1 MNKIQN
7 LKIILG
13 RSFGKTFMYE
23 FDFILN
29 EETVIEILGKSISK
43 RKCKIEAGVL
53 ECTYEI
59 EKNINKLK
67 SVNSNSNVI
76 DGLIVEVEIRY
87 NEQKAE
93 KVFYRNKIPNEVK
106 KVIEMVNI
114 NNEDKV
120 QWR

>member
-29 EETVIEILGKSISK
+29 EETVIEILGKSIRK
-43 RKCKIEAGVL
+43 RKCKIEDGVL

-87 NEQKAE
+87 NEQKVE
-93 KVFYRNKIPNEVK
+93 KMFYRNKIPNEVK

-114 NNEDKV
+114 NNGDKV

>member
-1 MNKIQN
+1 MNKILN
-7 LKIILG
+7 WKIILG
-13 RSFGKTFMYE
+13 RSFGKTFMYA

-29 EETVIEILGKSISK
+29 EESVLEILGKSICK
-43 RKCKIEAGVL
+43 RKCKIEDGVL
-53 ECTYEI
+53 EWKSGLR
-59 EKNINKLK
+59 KNINKLK

>member
-43 RKCKIEAGVL
+43 RKCKIEDGVL
-53 ECTYEI
+53 ECTY
-59 EKNINKLK
+59 
-67 SVNSNSNVI
+67 
-76 DGLIVEVEIRY
+76 
-87 NEQKAE
+87 
-93 KVFYRNKIPNEVK
+93 
-106 KVIEMVNI
+106 
-114 NNEDKV
+114 
-120 QWR
+120 

>member
-43 RKCKIEAGVL
+43 RKCKIEDGVL

-67 SVNSNSNVI
+67 SVNT
-76 DGLIVEVEIRY
+76 EI
-87 NEQKAE
+87 E
-93 KVFYRNKIPNEVK
+93 KMDAAQLNHCRALLEELFKSISAAQP
-106 KVIEMVNI
+106 
-114 NNEDKV
+114 EDPIAYLN
-120 QWR
+120 QLDQAA

>member
-23 FDFILN
+23 FDF
-29 EETVIEILGKSISK
+29 TVIEILGKSISK
-43 RKCKIEAGVL
+43 RKCKIEDGVL

-93 KVFYRNKIPNEVK
+93 KMFYRNKIPNEVK

>member
-43 RKCKIEAGVL
+43 RNCKIEDGVL